1 MGSNKLMIKKISAK
15 GFALVEIVIV
25 TLLLGGAFIIFIE
38 ALNQTKLMQVK
49 SEIRTTQTVLLNSKI
64 NQLRGTSFSSIFP
77 VNNFI
82 EFDNSPG
89 YFYKIN
95 IKHTDQSFT
104 TIYENTTTDFKLITI
119 EIRHGTNEDIAKIL
133 KDTFVI
139 SNII

>member
-1 MGSNKLMIKKISAK
+1 MNFIIILDQDFEKHNISSLNIITQNIKK
-15 GFALVEIVIV
+15 F
-25 TLLLGGAFIIFIE
+25 F
-38 ALNQTKLMQVK
+38 
-49 SEIRTTQTVLLNSKI
+49 LNSKI
-64 NQLRGTSFSSIFP
+64 NQLRSTSFSSIFP

-119 EIRHGTNEDIAKIL
+119 EIRHGPSEDIAKIL